1 MPRLLRWVAGFYLSY
16 LLLSLLVVLPAL
28 NIGAPILSERLLQ
41 RELRTELIL
50 FNPFTLAVE
59 VRRAS
64 LSEYQQPDTVFAGL
78 DRLEV
83 NLSTASLWQKGFVL
97 DAALLEGFHAH
108 LRRTGPD
115 TFNISDLIASEDD
128 ASEGAEPAEIPGITI
143 GELALNARRLQVTD
157 ETRDPHYETHW
168 DDLAVAVTNLST
180 VREAGQPY
188 QLSVTAEAGGRLE
201 WEGDVSI
208 PGAYSEGRLSLS
220 NVQLRTAWRFA
231 EPWLAFELT
240 SGALG
245 MGGAYR
251 IDWGDAL
258 AWTLSGAQLSIDAVD
273 VAPKDP
279 GAIPNTHARLG
290 GLTISGVNVDSTTQM
305 VDIAEVAVTEIDVAG
320 FSEGANVSLVDMF
333 EMSLP
338 ADVEELGA
346 EAGAA
351 AAAAAEP
358 WRIKVASITGA
369 GGQLDW
375 GSEFTDPGTTRIR
388 ELEFSAGGIT
398 WPAEGPA
405 DMDLSLT
412 LNERASLELTGRLN
426 PGDGDGSFNYTLA
439 DLPLEWFSPNI
450 PDVLNADVSGGAL
463 STTGSA
469 NLADFAPTQVVLDGE
484 VGKLQIII
492 HEETDAISGWESFR
506 WKNLKVDIPR
516 KTVTADA
523 LFLDRYQGR
532 LHIRED
538 GTINS
543 QRLLQEQAEQDAADG
558 EPPAEEGEP
567 WQVSLPSIL
576 ISKSALD
583 FKDESLPL
591 DFQTVIGNLNGD
603 ITGFSTAPDSQMTVD
618 LKGTVDGYAPV
629 ILAGTAHPFK
639 EMPALDMGL
648 SFEGIDLVL
657 LTPYSGTYAGYAI
670 ERGLLN
676 LDLKYSLA
684 DNRLQ
689 GDNRVVV
696 DQLKLGERIDSEQAV
711 DLPIE
716 LALALLTDANGVIDL
731 EVPVSGNLD
740 DPQFSLGSV
749 IGKAF
754 VNLITKAVTAPFN
767 LLASLVGS
775 EEDLERVTYPAGSA
789 TLDERG
795 QLKLSQLAEAM
806 AQGPQGPGAAQGGLL
821 GQGASS
827 RKLQVPIEELERSR
841 RMAQRPELTL
851 VIKGRFNP
859 TSDRNSLRMRELEQ
873 QFLSE
878 GLTADDIERRTD
890 AWVQAMERRYAALGL
905 NPAEPPSLAQK
916 GDAVLESIPV
926 SDDALADL
934 ALQRST
940 EAKTFLVNEADR
952 ISGIEF
958 SIDT

>member
-1 MPRLLRWVAGFYLSY
+1 LLRWVAGFYLSY
-16 LLLSLLVVLPAL
+16 LLLSLLVVLPVL

-59 VRRAS
+59 VRKAS
-64 LSEYQQPDTVFAGL
+64 LSEHQQPDAVFAGF

-83 NLSTASLWQKGFVL
+83 NLSTASLWQTGWVL

-108 LRRTGPD
+108 LRRTGSD
-115 TFNISDLIASEDD
+115 AFNISDLITSEED
-128 ASEGAEPAEIPGITI
+128 AGEDPEPAEIPGVTI
-143 GELALNARRLQVTD
+143 EELALHAKRLQVTD
-157 ETRDPHYETHW
+157 ETRDPVYQTHW
-168 DDLAVAVTNLST
+168 DDLAIAATDLST

-188 QLSVTAEAGGRLE
+188 QLSATAEAGGRLE

-208 PGAYSEGRLSLS
+208 PGAYSEGRISLS

-231 EPWLAFELT
+231 EPWLAFELA

-245 MGGAYR
+245 MSGAYR
-251 IDWGDAL
+251 IDWGDAMV
-258 AWTLSGAQLSIDAVD
+258 WTLSGAQVSIDTVD
-273 VAPKDP
+273 VAPKEP
-279 GAIPNTHARLG
+279 GAIPDTHARLG
-290 GLTISGVNVDSTTQM
+290 GIAVSGISVDSTTQS
-305 VDIAEVAVTEIDVAG
+305 VDVAQITVNNIDIAG
-320 FSEGANVSLVDMF
+320 FSEGTDVSLVDMF
-333 EMSLP
+333 AVSLP
-338 ADVEELGA
+338 EDVAELGA
-346 EAGAA
+346 EAEAA

-358 WRIKVASITGA
+358 WRVKVASVTGT

-388 ELEFSAGGIT
+388 EFVFNAGGIT

-405 DMDLSLT
+405 DIGLSFT
-412 LNERASLELTGRLN
+412 LNERASLEVAGKLH
-426 PGDGDGSFNYTLA
+426 PGDGTGEFQYTLD
-439 DLPLEWFSPNI
+439 DLPLEWFSPNL
-450 PDVLNADVSGGAL
+450 PDALNADVSGGPVT
-463 STTGSA
+463 TTGSA
-469 NLADFAPTQVVLDGE
+469 SLADFAPTQVVLDGE

-506 WKNLKVDIPR
+506 WKNLILDIPQQA
-516 KTVTADA
+516 VTAEA

-543 QRLLQEQAEQDAADG
+543 QRLLQEEAAENGAASE
-558 EPPAEEGEP
+558 EPEESAKP

-591 DFQTVIGNLNGD
+591 EFQTVVGNLNGD

-629 ILAGTAHPFK
+629 VLAGTAQPFR

-696 DQLKLGERIDSEQAV
+696 DQLKLGERVDSEQAV

-731 EVPVSGNLD
+731 EVPVSGNLE
-740 DPQFSLGSV
+740 DPEFSLGSV

-754 VNLITKAVTAPFN
+754 LNLITKAVTAPFN

-775 EEDLERVTYPAGSA
+775 EENLERVTYPAGSA
-789 TLDERG
+789 SLDERG

-806 AQGPQGPGAAQGGLL
+806 AQ
-821 GQGASS
+821 
-827 RKLQVPIEELERSR
+827 
-841 RMAQRPELTL
+841 RPELTL
-851 VIKGRFNP
+851 VIEGRFNP
-859 TSDRNSLRMRELEQ
+859 KSDRNSLRMRELEQ

-890 AWVQAMERRYAALGL
+890 AWVDAMERRYAALGL
-905 NPAEPPSLAQK
+905 SPAEPPSLAQK
-916 GDAVLESIPV
+916 GDAVLASIPV

-934 ALQRST
+934 ALQRAT
-940 EAKTFLVNEADR
+940 EAKTYLVNEAGVEADRAVIDSVDPADEANR